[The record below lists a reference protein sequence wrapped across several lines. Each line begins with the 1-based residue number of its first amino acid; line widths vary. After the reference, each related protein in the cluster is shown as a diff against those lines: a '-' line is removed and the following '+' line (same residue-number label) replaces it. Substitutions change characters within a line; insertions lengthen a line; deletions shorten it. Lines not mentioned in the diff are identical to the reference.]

1 MQRAWDDVGV
11 KRIQNALLEG
21 SSGVNM
27 ARLRAVLRIEA
38 GAWLHALPSPHM
50 ETLLNDGSLRIAVA
64 PGLQGLRMPFLCLRL
79 CGGGRWLLCLNLSML
94 GQVSASPCPQLRG
107 P

>member
-1 MQRAWDDVGV
+1 
-11 KRIQNALLEG
+11 
-21 SSGVNM
+21 M

-50 ETLLNDGSLRIAVA
+50 ETLLKDGSMRIAVA

-79 CGGGRWLLCLNLSML
+79 CGGGLVSSWDVATLRKWVVGLQSLRVTNVPARSWCKRLSIAGSRDGLNDL
-94 GQVSASPCPQLRG
+94 
-107 P
+107 